1 MAGDPARLQT
11 ALVDHL
17 LANGTLTRPEVAA
30 AFRAVPRHLFLPE
43 LPIDE
48 VYRDEAIPTK
58 MEAGRAISSS
68 SQPAIMAIM
77 LEQLNVS
84 PGQRVLEIGAGT
96 GYNAALLGWLV
107 GPSGRVVALD
117 IDDDIVA
124 AAQEHLA
131 AASITNVDV
140 ICSDGGN
147 GYAPGAPFDRI
158 VLTVAAWDIAPA
170 WYEQLCPG
178 GWLVLPLRVANGA
191 QKSIAFLKA
200 PAGIEP
206 RLISHSAR
214 DCGFMLLRG
223 SFAGPEVVTALGPT
237 PGLTLITPGQ
247 VPVTADRIYRWLMSG
262 AQRSGTGL
270 QTTEAEVFGS
280 LALWLDLHSA
290 NMASLTIE
298 GLPPPPGGW
307 PCLFQFAGDRPTC
320 FTFQMLTAG
329 GMAVLDGQTRS
340 AGDWSKHAAEQEPF
354 ELKVI
359 GYGPQADRMHQ
370 AMLDLLVSWDKAG
383 RPPGSRLRVRIYSPA
398 ASYELAPGEVLV
410 PKRWTRMVVD
420 WPTEPPVRV

>member
-1 MAGDPARLQT
+1 MAGDPARLQK
-11 ALVDHL
+11 ALVDYL

-30 AFRAVPRHLFLPE
+30 AFRRVPRHLFLPDLAFE
-43 LPIDE
+43 E
-48 VYRDEAIPTK
+48 AYRDEAIPTK

-96 GYNAALLGWLV
+96 GYNSALLGWLV

-124 AAQEHLA
+124 AAQAHLA
-131 AASITNVDV
+131 AAGSTNVDV
-140 ICSDGGN
+140 ICADGGN
-147 GYAPGAPFDRI
+147 GYAPDAPYDRI
-158 VLTVAAWDIAPA
+158 ILTVAAWDIAPA

-178 GWLVLPLRVANGA
+178 GRLVLPLRVANGA
-191 QKSIAFLKA
+191 QKSIAFDKA

-206 RLISHSAR
+206 RLISQSAR

-237 PGLTLITPGQ
+237 SGLTMITPGQ
-247 VPVTADRIYRWLMSG
+247 VPVPGDRIYRWLMSG
-262 AQRSGTGL
+262 AERSGTGL
-270 QTTEAEVFGS
+270 QTTEAEVFSS

-290 NMASLTIE
+290 NMASLSIE

-307 PCLFQFAGDRPTC
+307 PCLFQFAVNRPTC
-320 FTFQMLTAG
+320 FTFQLVTAE
-329 GMAVLDGQTRS
+329 GMAVLDGRTRG
-340 AGDWSKHAAEQEPF
+340 AVDATCEAAEQEPF
-354 ELKVI
+354 EIQVI
-359 GYGPQADRMHQ
+359 GYGPRRDQVSQ
-370 AMLDLLVSWDKAG
+370 EMLDLLVSWDKAG
-383 RPPGSRLRVRIYSPA
+383 RPSGSRLRVRIYGPE
-398 ASYELAPGEVLV
+398 ASYDLAPGEVLV

-420 WPTEPPVRV
+420 WPAEPPVRV